1 MMANLYDILAEA
13 EGGKAMAMLG
23 REYGLT
29 PKQTQAAVTALL
41 PAISSGLKQSTETP
55 EGLGNLLGMMGYQ
68 RDLQAMHS
76 DPKVAFAE
84 EGRAA
89 GNDILSVIFGSPDV
103 SRAVA
108 DQAQKFSGIDAGILK
123 KLLPVL
129 AGILA
134 SGLMGGK
141 SGQAAPQ
148 APAAPQPGGGGLGDI
163 LGQIFGREMSGSP
176 GSYPGPQ
183 QAPIPGGQPYPAP
196 TSPGGP
202 AAPGSDL
209 LGYILREIEK
219 GLREGRIKPV
229 IIEGGPFQIPMP
241 GGQGGQV
248 QMPSPGGQG
257 GPYQAPMPGGQGG
270 PYQAPMP
277 GGQAGPAPSG
287 PQAPGGDV
295 LGQILRDLLGGAMG
309 GGPARA
315 PQRPGQSPELKDL
328 SDMSK
333 QLGVMGGAGAAVFG
347 DRFEVG
353 REVEQDHLDNIQGVF
368 DRFFGAQRR

>member
-1 MMANLYDILAEA
+1 MMASLYDILAEA

-41 PAISSGLKQSTETP
+41 PAISSGLKQSTATP

-68 RDLQAMHS
+68 RDLHAMHS

-89 GNDILSVIFGSPDV
+89 GNDILSVIFGSPEV

-108 DQAQKFSGIDAGILK
+108 DQAQQFSGVDAGILK

-129 AGILA
+129 AGILM

-148 APAAPQPGGGGLGDI
+148 APAAPPPGGGGLGDI

-176 GSYPGPQ
+176 GTYPSPQQTPAPESQSYP
-183 QAPIPGGQPYPAP
+183 APSTPGGQ
-196 TSPGGP
+196 

-209 LGYILREIEK
+209 LGYILRELEK

-229 IIEGGPFQIPMP
+229 IIEGGPFQIPLP

-248 QMPSPGGQG
+248 QMPS
-257 GPYQAPMPGGQGG
+257 PGGQGG

-287 PQAPGGDV
+287 PQAPGGDI

-315 PQRPGQSPELKDL
+315 PQRPGRSPELKDL

-353 REVEQDHLDNIQGVF
+353 RDVHQDHLDNIQSVF
-368 DRFFGAQRR
+368 DRFSGAQRR